1 MTTDMVEA
9 LRARLLEIK
18 QERGVGWRALEY
30 ELGLPSRALRGLV
43 DEGDEFRE
51 PRAGKVQQIANA
63 IGFEVY
69 VGPPRPQKDAP
80 EHRAQ
85 LEADMNASVVIR
97 PIPGPGSNNL
107 DPIALPRRWFEMA
120 GVSENAVG
128 LVRMTDEGMVPSMPR
143 DGIAVLSTGPI
154 PPRSSRPVCFDHKG
168 RRLIRRTQWA
178 ADDIL
183 ILMADN
189 PDFPPITFTG
199 DAARDFQPL
208 GEVVWLGTD
217 FGQRRQK

>member
-1 MTTDMVEA
+1 MVEA
-9 LRARLLEIK
+9 IKAKLLEIK

-30 ELGLPSRALRGLV
+30 QLGLPGQALRGFV
-43 DEGDEFRE
+43 EDGKHYRE
-51 PRAGKVQQIANA
+51 PKAAKLEQIANA

-69 VGPPRPQKDAP
+69 VGPPRPQEEVPEQRAFRETALDA
-80 EHRAQ
+80 A
-85 LEADMNASVVIR
+85 AVIR
-97 PIPGPGSNNL
+97 PIPGPGSDGL
-107 DPIALPRRWFEMA
+107 DPIALPRSWFKMA

-154 PPRSSRPVCFDHKG
+154 PPRSSRPVCFDHNG

-183 ILMADN
+183 ILVADN
-189 PDFPPITFTG
+189 PDFPPITLTG
-199 DAARDFQPL
+199 DAARAFQPL